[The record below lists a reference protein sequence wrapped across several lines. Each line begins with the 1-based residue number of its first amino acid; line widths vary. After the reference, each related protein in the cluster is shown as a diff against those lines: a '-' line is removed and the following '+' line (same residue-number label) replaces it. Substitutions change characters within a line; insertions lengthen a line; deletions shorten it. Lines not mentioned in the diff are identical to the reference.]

1 LIDESVLR
9 RQLDE
14 LSEHELAIA
23 YWKARWMR
31 QARPKQVPPD
41 AAHPDWKVFGICS
54 GRGFGKTLAGANWI
68 GLEAAQHP
76 NSFNAIIAPT
86 YQDARYT
93 CFEGPTG
100 LLAVVPPILYK
111 PEDYSRSVPSLT
123 LWNGSV
129 LRGFAGDSP
138 DRLRGP
144 QHHRVWAEELA
155 AWAYPEEAWSNM
167 VFGLRLGARPRVM
180 WTTTPRPTAFMR
192 ERMAPVSG
200 TVIVTGAIH
209 ENADNLPDS
218 MLQEIEQYRGTRI
231 WEQEALGRLIDPEEG
246 GIVKRSQWNIWP
258 KDKLLPQFLCIVM
271 SLDTAFTED
280 TVDKKTRD
288 ADFTACSVWGVF
300 EQGGAEIVRH
310 GSVVKPSPIRHVML
324 LDAWQDRLGFPDL
337 VARVRQESTGRYGQ
351 SEEMAEP
358 YVHLPK
364 KAAPRGGHGIDMIVI
379 EDKGSG
385 ISLRQALAREGLLCH
400 AYNPGRADKLA
411 RLHLVSPLFAFGRV
425 WAVESDLSPGRPK
438 RWADPLITQV
448 CSYSGQGTIAHDDLL
463 DSTTAALRVLKDQW
477 IPAFA
482 PPIQRNED
490 DVIRRKPGP
499 VINPYAV

>member
-1 LIDESVLR
+1 MIDEFALR
-9 RQLDE
+9 QQLEE
-14 LSEHELAIA
+14 LSEHELAVA
-23 YWKARWMR
+23 YWKARWLR
-31 QARPKQVPPD
+31 QARPKQLPPD
-41 AAHPDWKVFGICS
+41 AIDPDWKVFGVCS

-76 NSFNAIIAPT
+76 NSFNAVIAPT

-100 LLAVVPPILYK
+100 LLAVIPPILYK

-123 LWNGSV
+123 LWNGAV

-167 VFGLRLGARPRVM
+167 IFGLRLGKRPRCM
-180 WTTTPRPTAFMR
+180 WTTTPRPTGFMR
-192 ERMAPVSG
+192 ERMNPAKG

-209 ENADNLPDS
+209 ENADNLPAS
-218 MLQEIEQYRGTRI
+218 TLEEIEQYRGTRI

-246 GIVKRSQWNIWP
+246 GIVRRSQWQLWP
-258 KDKLLPQFLCIVM
+258 VNKPLPGFLCIVM

-288 ADFTACSVWGVF
+288 TDFTACSVWGVW
-300 EQGGAEIVRH
+300 EEYAPDTVRA
-310 GSVVKPSPIRHVML
+310 GSHVKGKSTRHVLL
-324 LDAWQDRLGFPDL
+324 LDAWQDKLGFPDL
-337 VARVRQESTGRYGQ
+337 VARVKEEAQGKYGET
-351 SEEMAEP
+351 EEIAHP
-358 YVHLPK
+358 IYGNARPK
-364 KAAPRGGHGIDMIVI
+364 NKGGHGIDMIVI

-425 WAVESDLSPGRPK
+425 WAVESDRHPGRPK
-438 RWADPLITQV
+438 MWADPLITQV
-448 CSYSGQGTIAHDDLL
+448 CSYSGEGTIAHDDLL

-477 IPAFA
+477 IPAFTPA
-482 PPIQRNED
+482 IKRDED
-490 DVIRRKPGP
+490 DVVRKKPGP

>member
-1 LIDESVLR
+1 MLR

-14 LSEHELAIA
+14 LSEHELAVA

-31 QARPKQVPPD
+31 QARPKQLPPD
-41 AAHPDWKVFGICS
+41 AIDAHWKVFGICS

-76 NSFNAIIAPT
+76 HSFNAVIAPT

-100 LLAVVPPILYK
+100 LLAVIPPILYK
-111 PEDYSRSVPSLT
+111 PEDYSRSVPALT
-123 LWNGSV
+123 LWNGAV
-129 LRGFAGDSP
+129 IRGFAGDSP

-167 VFGLRLGARPRVM
+167 IFGLRLGARPRVM

-192 ERMAPVSG
+192 ERMVHAPG

-209 ENADNLPDS
+209 ENAENLPDS

-246 GIVKRSQWNIWP
+246 GVVKRTQWQLWP
-258 KDKLLPQFLCIVM
+258 LAKPLPQFLCVVM

-280 TVDKKTRD
+280 TIDKKTRD
-288 ADFTACSVWGVF
+288 TDFTACSVWGVF
-300 EQGGAEIVRH
+300 EQEGPTIVRT
-310 GSVVKPSPIRHVML
+310 GSQVKQPGTRHVML
-324 LDAWQDRLGFPDL
+324 LDAWQDKLGFPDL
-337 VARVRQESTGRYGQ
+337 VARVREEALAQYGQ
-351 SEEMAEP
+351 AEQMADP
-358 YVHLPK
+358 YFHVK
-364 KAAPRGGHGIDMIVI
+364 RTKPRGGRSIDMILI

-385 ISLRQALAREGLLCH
+385 ISLRQALAREGLLTH

-425 WAVESDLSPGRPK
+425 WAVESDRYPGRPK
-438 RWADPLITQV
+438 TWADPLITQV
-448 CSYSGQGTIAHDDLL
+448 CSYSGEGTIAHDDLL
-463 DSTTAALRVLKDQW
+463 DSTTAALRVVKDQW
-477 IPAFA
+477 VPSFN
-482 PPIQRNED
+482 PPLQRNED
-490 DVIRRKPGP
+490 DAVRRKPGP
-499 VINPYAV
+499 IVNPYAV

>member
-1 LIDESVLR
+1 MLAENELR
-9 RQLDE
+9 QQLDQ
-14 LSEHELAIA
+14 LTEHELAIA
-23 YWKARWMR
+23 YWKARWAR
-31 QARPKQVPPD
+31 QARPKQMPPD

-100 LLAVVPPILYK
+100 LLAVIPPLLYK

-167 VFGLRLGARPRVM
+167 VFGLRLGKLPRVM

-192 ERMAPVSG
+192 DRMVPAPG
-200 TVIVTGAIH
+200 TVIVTGSIH
-209 ENADNLPDS
+209 ENAENLPEAT
-218 MLQEIEQYRGTRI
+218 LQEIEQYRGTKI

-246 GIVKRSQWNIWP
+246 GVVKRSQWNIWP
-258 KDKLLPQFLCIVM
+258 GNKELPQFLCVVM

-280 TVDKKTRD
+280 SIDKKTRD
-288 ADFTACSVWGVF
+288 PDFTACSVWGVF
-300 EQGGAEIVRH
+300 EERGPDIVRAGNH
-310 GSVVKPSPIRHVML
+310 VKAQAIRHVML
-324 LDAWQDRLGFPDL
+324 LDCWQDRLGFPDL
-337 VARVRQESTGRYGQ
+337 VSRVRIESQAKYGQ
-351 SEEMAEP
+351 AEQEAHP
-358 YVHLPK
+358 YIHLPK
-364 KAAPRGGHGIDMIVI
+364 RPPKGGRGIDMILI

-411 RLHLVSPLFAFGRV
+411 RLHLVSPLFAFARV
-425 WAVESDLSPGRPK
+425 WAVESDRWPGKPK
-438 RWADPLITQV
+438 MWADPLITQV
-448 CSYSGQGTIAHDDLL
+448 CSYSGEGSISHDDLL
-463 DSTTAALRVLKDQW
+463 DSTTAALRVIKDQW
-477 IPAFA
+477 MPAFA
-482 PPIQRNED
+482 PPIKRNEED
-490 DVIRRKPGP
+490 DVRHKRPP

>member
-1 LIDESVLR
+1 MIDENALR
-9 RQLDE
+9 RQLEE
-14 LSEHELAIA
+14 LSEHELAVA
-23 YWKARWMR
+23 YWKARWAR
-31 QARPKQVPPD
+31 QARAKQLAPD
-41 AAHPDWKVFGICS
+41 STHPDWKVFGVCS

-76 NSFNAIIAPT
+76 NSFSAVIAPT

-100 LLAVVPPILYK
+100 LLAVIPPLLYK

-123 LWNGSV
+123 LWNGAV
-129 LRGFAGDSP
+129 IRGFAGDSP

-144 QHHRVWAEELA
+144 QHHRAWCEELA

-167 VFGLRLGARPRVM
+167 IFGLRLGALPRVM

-192 ERMAPVSG
+192 ERMQPGAGV
-200 TVIVTGAIH
+200 VLVTGSIH
-209 ENADNLPDS
+209 ENAENLPDS

-258 KDKLLPQFLCIVM
+258 LKKPLPQFLNIVM

-280 TVDKKTRD
+280 TVDKKSRS

-300 EQGGAEIVRH
+300 EEETAVVVRA
-310 GSVVKPSPIRHVML
+310 GNQVRQAATRHVML
-324 LDAWQDRLGFPDL
+324 LDAWQDKLGFPDL
-337 VARVRQESTGRYGQ
+337 VTRVKQESQSRYG
-351 SEEMAEP
+351 ETEDKPLP
-358 YVHLPK
+358 YLHGSRKPSQ
-364 KAAPRGGHGIDMIVI
+364 RGRPIDMILI

-385 ISLRQALAREGLLCH
+385 ISLRQALAREGLLTH
-400 AYNPGRADKLA
+400 PYNPGRADKLA

-425 WAVESDLSPGRPK
+425 WAVESDRLPGRPK
-438 RWADPLITQV
+438 LWADPLITQV
-448 CSYSGQGTIAHDDLL
+448 CSYSGEGTIAHDDLL
-463 DSTTAALRVLKDQW
+463 DSCTAALRVLKDQW
-477 IPAFA
+477 IPAFT
-482 PPIQRNED
+482 PPVQRNED
-490 DVIRRKPGP
+490 DVVRRKPGP

>member
-1 LIDESVLR
+1 MIDEDALR

-14 LSEHELAIA
+14 LTEQELAVA
-23 YWKARWMR
+23 YWKARWYR
-31 QARPKQVPPD
+31 QARPKQLPPD
-41 AAHPDWKVFGICS
+41 VAHPEWKVFGICS
-54 GRGFGKTLAGANWI
+54 GRGFGKTLAGANWL

-76 NSFNAIIAPT
+76 NSFNAVIAPT

-100 LLAVVPPILYK
+100 LLAVIPPILYK

-123 LWNGSV
+123 LWNGAV
-129 LRGFAGDSP
+129 IRGFAGDSP

-144 QHHRVWAEELA
+144 QHHRAWCEELA
-155 AWAYPEEAWSNM
+155 AWQYPEDAWSNM
-167 VFGLRLGARPRVM
+167 VFGLRLGALPRVM

-192 ERMAPVSG
+192 ERMVPGPGIVL
-200 TVIVTGAIH
+200 VTGSIH
-209 ENADNLPDS
+209 ENAENLPDS

-246 GIVKRSQWNIWP
+246 GIIKRSQWNLWP
-258 KDKLLPQFLCIVM
+258 LREPLPQFLCIVM

-280 TVDKKTRD
+280 TVDKKTRNT
-288 ADFTACSVWGVF
+288 DFTACSVWGVF
-300 EQGGAEIVRH
+300 EREGPVIIRAGSQVR
-310 GSVVKPSPIRHVML
+310 PTPTRHVML

-337 VARVRQESTGRYGQ
+337 AARVKLESQSRYGE
-351 SEEMAEP
+351 SEDKPAP
-358 YVHLPK
+358 YLGASRK
-364 KAAPRGGHGIDMIVI
+364 LSNRGRGIDMILI

-425 WAVESDLSPGRPK
+425 WAVESDRLPGRPK
-438 RWADPLITQV
+438 LWADPLITQV
-448 CSYSGQGTIAHDDLL
+448 CSYSGEGTIAHDDLL
-463 DSTTAALRVLKDQW
+463 DSCTAALRVLKDQW
-477 IPAFA
+477 MPAFTA
-482 PPIQRNED
+482 PTQRNED
-490 DVIRRKPGP
+490 DVARRKPGP

>member
-1 LIDESVLR
+1 LIDESTLR
-9 RQLDE
+9 RQLEE
-14 LSEHELAIA
+14 LSEHELAVA
-23 YWKARWMR
+23 YWKARWLR
-31 QARPKQVPPD
+31 QARAKQLPPD
-41 AAHPDWKVFGICS
+41 ATDPDWKVFGICS

-76 NSFNAIIAPT
+76 NSFNAVIAPT

-100 LLAVVPPILYK
+100 LLAQIPPILYK

-123 LWNGSV
+123 LWNGAV

-167 VFGLRLGARPRVM
+167 IFGLRLGARPRVV

-192 ERMAPVSG
+192 ERMNPQPG

-218 MLQEIEQYRGTRI
+218 MLQEIEQYRGSRI

-246 GIVKRSQWNIWP
+246 GIVKRSQWQLWP
-258 KDKLLPQFLCIVM
+258 IHKPLPQFLCIVM

-288 ADFTACSVWGVF
+288 TDFTACSVWGVW
-300 EQGGAEIVRH
+300 EEPAPEKVRAGNH
-310 GSVVKPSPIRHVML
+310 VKAPPKRHVLL
-324 LDAWQDRLGFPDL
+324 LDAWQDKLGFPDL
-337 VARVRQESTGRYGQ
+337 VARVKEESQAKYGET
-351 SEEMAEP
+351 EEIAHP
-358 YVHLPK
+358 IYGKARPK
-364 KAAPRGGHGIDMIVI
+364 HKGGHGIDMIVI

-425 WAVESDLSPGRPK
+425 WCVESDRYAGRPK
-438 RWADPLITQV
+438 LWADPLITQV
-448 CSYSGQGTIAHDDLL
+448 CSYSGEGTIAHDDLL

-477 IPAFA
+477 IPAFT
-482 PPIQRNED
+482 PPVTRNED
-490 DVIRRKPGP
+490 DAVRRKPGP
-499 VINPYAV
+499 LINPYAV

>member
-1 LIDESVLR
+1 M
-9 RQLDE
+9 
-14 LSEHELAIA
+14 A
-23 YWKARWMR
+23 YWKARWVR
-31 QARPKQVPPD
+31 QARPKQLPPD
-41 AAHPDWKVFGICS
+41 AIDPNWKVFGICS

-100 LLAVVPPILYK
+100 LLAVIPPILYK

-123 LWNGSV
+123 LWNGAV

-155 AWAYPEEAWSNM
+155 AWQYPEDAWSNM

-192 ERMAPVSG
+192 ERMAPAPG

-209 ENADNLPDS
+209 ENSANLPDS

-246 GIVKRSQWNIWP
+246 GIVKRSQWNVWP
-258 KDKLLPQFLCIVM
+258 VAKPLPQFLSIVM
-271 SLDTAFTED
+271 SLDTAFTEN
-280 TVDKKTRD
+280 TVDRKTRD
-288 ADFTACSVWGVF
+288 TDFTACSVWGVF
-300 EQGGAEIVRH
+300 EETGPDVVRAGNH
-310 GSVVKPSPIRHVML
+310 VKGNVTRHVML
-324 LDAWQDRLGFPDL
+324 LDAWQDKLGFPDL
-337 VARVRQESTGRYGQ
+337 VSRVKDESQAKYGQ
-351 SEEMAEP
+351 AEELAQP
-358 YVHLPK
+358 YVHLSK
-364 KAAPRGGHGIDMIVI
+364 KPTDRAGRGIDMILI
-379 EDKGSG
+379 EEKGSG
-385 ISLRQALAREGLLCH
+385 ISLRQSLSREGLLCH

-411 RLHLVSPLFAFGRV
+411 RLHLISPLFAFGRV
-425 WAVESDLSPGRPK
+425 WVVESDRYAGRPK
-438 RWADPLITQV
+438 LWADPLITQV
-448 CSYSGQGTIAHDDLL
+448 CSYSGEGSIAHDDLL
-463 DSTTAALRVLKDQW
+463 DSTTAALRVLKDMW
-477 IPAFA
+477 IPAFT
-482 PPIQRNED
+482 PPARRNED
-490 DVIRRKPGP
+490 DVVRRKPGP